1 MGLAF
6 LLYYNF
12 FNCTKGQ
19 KDDDKFQMG
28 CRVADNKS
36 LTQPSQHYYN
46 RHCCK
51 DTCAVL
57 HDFPV
62 SLISQQH

>member
-1 MGLAF
+1 MGIDF
-6 LLYYNF
+6 LLYYNL

-36 LTQPSQHYYN
+36 LTQPSQ
-46 RHCCK
+46 R
-51 DTCAVL
+51 
-57 HDFPV
+57 
-62 SLISQQH
+62 